1 MSEEA
6 KELPIS
12 KEQSL
17 EREIK
22 FLKEKLLRYET
33 NGSARLYYSLQRK
46 MNEMAMLLDKH
57 SLDNVDVS
65 SASDKTFERLKMT
78 WSEAES
84 VANAVKTL
92 GTMFKLTKDE
102 AADVARRPFIDTIA
116 DKREA

>member
-12 KEQSL
+12 KEKAL
-17 EREIK
+17 EREIQ

-57 SLDNVDVS
+57 SLDQVDI